1 MLPFTNRISMYVEIP
16 HLFLFLRLFFFF
28 LFLIHEGKFYPGTRI
43 FQSLNIQRITPSYL
57 SAIALLQF
65 SISYQ
70 RESHNSEIIHIVSI
84 HFHFVRI
91 LFKVFHAIRNHPIE
105 RRFKNLALPF
115 LLPFFHKPTNSN
127 RACIYRHATTNTI
140 LSRFIEQDDE

>member
-115 LLPFFHKPTNSN
+115 LLPFFSQTN
-127 RACIYRHATTNTI
+127 
-140 LSRFIEQDDE
+140 E